1 MDAET
6 VFDIINPDGQFPLVL
21 SCEHASYAVPAEYSN
36 LGLSEHELRRH
47 IGWDIGARAVLE
59 IVAQTLD
66 APAVCSGY
74 SRLLIDC
81 NRDLQ
86 DDDLIIKESDGTV
99 IPGNAHVS
107 SAERQKRLSQLYY
120 PYHAAIDRM
129 IEQMVT
135 QKGADSVRL
144 LSLHSFT
151 AAMRGQDRP
160 QEKLQERSFDIGILF
175 DRYADLAT
183 DLGQRLQSEGGYR
196 VRHNE
201 PYSGYDGLIFS
212 ARSHGDR
219 HRLVYLE
226 LEMNNS
232 LLTRPDEIDKIGKTI
247 SQVCMA
253 LFSDENR

>member
-1 MDAET
+1 MGAET
-6 VFDIINPDGQFPLVL
+6 VFDIINPNGQFPLIL
-21 SCEHASYAVPAEYSN
+21 TCEHASHDLPAEYDN
-36 LGLSEHELRRH
+36 LGVSEEELRRH
-47 IGWDIGARAVLE
+47 IGWDIGARAVVE

-86 DDDLIIKESDGTV
+86 DHDLIIKESDGTI
-99 IPGNAHVS
+99 IPGNANI
-107 SAERQKRLSQLYY
+107 SATERHKRLSQFYY
-120 PYHAAIDRM
+120 PYHAAIDRV
-129 IEQMVT
+129 IEQLAT
-135 QKGADSVRL
+135 QEGTDTVRL
-144 LSLHSFT
+144 LSMHSFT
-151 AAMRGQDRP
+151 PAMKGQDKP
-160 QEKLQERSFDIGILF
+160 QERSFDIGILF
-175 DRYADLAT
+175 DRYDELAEE
-183 DLGQRLQSEGGYR
+183 LGQRLQDEGGYR

-232 LLTRPDEIDKIGKTI
+232 LLTRPDEIVRMGKTI
-247 SQVCMA
+247 SQVCTA
-253 LFSDENR
+253 LFSH

>member
-1 MDAET
+1 MGAET

-21 SCEHASYAVPAEYSN
+21 TCEHASHAVPTGCSN
-36 LGLSEHELRRH
+36 LGLSEQELRRH

-74 SRLLIDC
+74 SRLLVDC

-86 DDDLIIKESDGTV
+86 DDDLIIEESDGTI
-99 IPGNAHVS
+99 IPGNVDVS
-107 SAERQKRLSQLYY
+107 SAERQKRLSQFYY
-120 PYHAAIDRM
+120 PYHEAIDRM
-129 IEQMVT
+129 IERMVT

-151 AAMRGQDRP
+151 AAMKGQKRP
-160 QEKLQERSFDIGILF
+160 QDRSFDIGILF
-175 DRYADLAT
+175 DRYAELAT
-183 DLGQRLQSEGGYR
+183 DLGQRLESEGGYR

-232 LLTRPDEIDKIGKTI
+232 LLTRPDEIDKMGKTI